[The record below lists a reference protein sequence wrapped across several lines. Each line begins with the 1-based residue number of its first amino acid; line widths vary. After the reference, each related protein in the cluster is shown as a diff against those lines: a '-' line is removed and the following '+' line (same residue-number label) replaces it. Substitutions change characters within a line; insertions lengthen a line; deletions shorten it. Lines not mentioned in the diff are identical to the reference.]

1 MNRETKTTAIAAAL
15 MIVGAV
21 LLLYFINDTSEK
33 RDAKEAENTALETEI
48 QGLEAKVA
56 TTESLQ
62 NELDVLRVNF
72 AQYIKILPSEQ
83 VATEERLMEM
93 LQDKSE
99 RSQFQ
104 ITEFVR
110 KQGAGRGG
118 AGAPGAPPNKNG
130 GFQEIDVTLTAKSSF
145 EQFLRFL
152 NALER
157 HESFVRVNSFNTT
170 APVDPEIDADG
181 NEKWPLTITLN
192 ISTFRFEAGH

>member
-1 MNRETKTTAIAAAL
+1 MNRENKTTAIAAVL
-15 MIVGAV
+15 MIVGAA
-21 LLLYFINDTSEK
+21 LLLYFINDTTEK
-33 RDAKEAENTALETEI
+33 RDAKAAENATLEGEI
-48 QGLEAKVA
+48 STLEAKVA

-62 NELDVLRVNF
+62 AELDTLRMNF

-93 LQDKSE
+93 LQDKAE

-104 ITEFVR
+104 ITEFQR
-110 KQGAGRGG
+110 KPARERTAASG
-118 AGAPGAPPNKNG
+118 PSKKG
-130 GFQEIDVTLTAKSSF
+130 GFQEIDVTLTAKGTF

-170 APVDPEIDADG
+170 SKDEADLDTEG
-181 NEKWPLTITLN
+181 HETWPLTITLN
-192 ISTFRFEAGH
+192 ISTFRFEAGK